1 MKLGDILS
9 LRLCKNGDELFLKV
23 TEILVRY
30 GISVINEDMSV
41 KDLHM
46 LCFDV
51 ADVLNNNTK

>member
-1 MKLGDILS
+1 MMKLGELMS
-9 LRLCKNGDELFLKV
+9 LMSCKNGDELFLRV
-23 TEILVRY
+23 TEILDHY

-51 ADVLNNNTK
+51 ADVLNQEK

>member
-1 MKLGDILS
+1 MKLGELIGLMS
-9 LRLCKNGDELFLKV
+9 CKDGDELFLQV
-23 TEILVRY
+23 TEILDRY
-30 GISVINEDMSV
+30 GISVLNEDMSV

>member
-1 MKLGDILS
+1 MKLGELMS
-9 LRLCKNGDELFLKV
+9 LMSSKNGDELFLRV
-23 TEILVRY
+23 TEILDHY
-30 GISVINEDMSV
+30 GISVFNEDMSV

>member
-1 MKLGDILS
+1 MKLGEVMS
-9 LRLCKNGDELFLKV
+9 LMSCKNGDELFLQV
-23 TEILVRY
+23 TEILNHY
-30 GISVINEDMSV
+30 GISVLNEDMSV

>member
-1 MKLGDILS
+1 MKLKDLIDVMA
-9 LRLCKNGDELFLKV
+9 CKNGDELFLRV
-23 TEILVRY
+23 AEILDRY

-51 ADVLNNNTK
+51 ADVLNKEK